1 MTNATPADDLD
12 LAADLALIE
21 RVARE
26 GAAIAMRY
34 WRNDPKTW
42 FKDGNSPVSEA
53 DLAVDAHLRET
64 LLAERPDYGWL
75 SEEAAEADQDVPCGP
90 DQPMFIADPIDGTR
104 AYLEGQRTWGVAV
117 AVVKDGRPLAGA
129 LACAA
134 LKADYAARLG
144 GGATRNGEPIRVSGD
159 TTRPKMAG
167 PRAWMNR
174 MPEGYGDRIDKAPYI
189 PSLAY
194 RIALV
199 ADGGLDGTYVR
210 ASAKDWD
217 LAASDIILREA
228 GGELLRE
235 DGEPP
240 RYGTQ
245 SRRHGLL
252 IAGSA
257 AQVPHMLDMVRRTP
271 D

>member
-1 MTNATPADDLD
+1 MNAASAEGLD

-21 RVARE
+21 RVAKE
-26 GAAIAMRY
+26 ASAIAMRY

-42 FKDGNSPVSEA
+42 FKEGNSPVSEA
-53 DLAVDAHLRET
+53 DLAVDAFLRET

-75 SEEAAEADQDVPCGP
+75 SEEAAEADQDIPCGP

-104 AYLEGQRTWGVAV
+104 AYLEGQKTWGVAV

-129 LACAA
+129 LACPA
-134 LKADYAARLG
+134 LETDYAARLG
-144 GGATRNGEPIRVSGD
+144 GGATRNGEAIRAGGA
-159 TTRPKMAG
+159 TARPKMAG
-167 PRAWMNR
+167 PRSWMGR
-174 MPEGYGDRIDKAPYI
+174 MPDGYGETIDKAPYI

-217 LAASDIILREA
+217 LAASDIILVEA
-228 GGELLRE
+228 GGQLLRE